1 MFNVTADRSYLALAA
16 NISSAAMR
24 ALADKQGV
32 FSEVCDGGKTD
43 APPCVLN
50 DDARIFKGIFVRYL
64 GHLVPVLH
72 QIASTSVTSNSKGSS
87 VSAHEIFFSA
97 SQARTLLSNI
107 SSFINSNFAYALADP
122 RNTATWL
129 ACDAIPMPRPS
140 AGAVWQSS
148 RETVFAGYTSTLS
161 VLDLAIVH
169 ALLRDAGY
177 DQ

>member
-1 MFNVTADRSYLALAA
+1 MFDITGDRSYLALAA

-24 ALADKQGV
+24 VLSDKQGV
-32 FSEVCDGGKTD
+32 FSEVCDGGKPD

-64 GHLVPVLH
+64 GHLIPVLH
-72 QIASTSVTSNSKGSS
+72 QIASNSITSNSDGSF
-87 VSAHEIFFSA
+87 VSANDILFSA
-97 SQARTLLSNI
+97 SQAHALLSNI
-107 SSFINSNFAYALADP
+107 SSFITSNFAYALADL
-122 RNTATWL
+122 RNTETWL
-129 ACDAIPMPRPS
+129 ACDAVPMPRPS

-148 RETVFAGYTSTLS
+148 RESVFAGYTSTLS

-169 ALLRDAGY
+169 ALLRHAGY